1 MLSNRVL
8 FVGQLPASCTDA
20 APSLGAAILSARVSI
35 DTHSVSLRTLVLGSV
50 YYIRMYIHM

>member
-1 MLSNRVL
+1 ML

-35 DTHSVSLRTLVLGSV
+35 DTHSVSLRTLVLRSV
-50 YYIRMYIHM
+50 YDIRMYIHM